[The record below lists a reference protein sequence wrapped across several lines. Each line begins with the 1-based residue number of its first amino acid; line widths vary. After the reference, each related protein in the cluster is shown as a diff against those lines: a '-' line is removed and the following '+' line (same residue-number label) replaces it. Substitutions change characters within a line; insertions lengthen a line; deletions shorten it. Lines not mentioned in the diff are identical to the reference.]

1 MAFQRESFERATNWS
16 QHKDAVLVINPSS
29 APSIDSAYV
38 GLGVVVALGAA
49 YLFKKF
55 KRWKMWDR
63 CLQSFFFKQGH
74 WSIFKWNVIRLPT
87 TYQPMLQKA
96 TNRFYFCESARF
108 IFERSHSFCSMSWNS
123 CFIQALKFLTLSVDN
138 FQALP
143 KKFQVVLE

>member
-55 KRWKMWDR
+55 KR
-63 CLQSFFFKQGH
+63 
-74 WSIFKWNVIRLPT
+74 
-87 TYQPMLQKA
+87 
-96 TNRFYFCESARF
+96 
-108 IFERSHSFCSMSWNS
+108 
-123 CFIQALKFLTLSVDN
+123 
-138 FQALP
+138 
-143 KKFQVVLE
+143 